1 MASELRVNTLKDA
14 SGNNSVALST
24 VTSGSAKAW
33 AQIQQTSTPQTVHG
47 SFNVSGIVD
56 TNTSRTEVNYTNAMS
71 DANYSAL
78 SSGSK
83 DWDDTPSGN
92 QSLMVG
98 AVYATTG
105 DSYYQSTNDGGA
117 AVDSPRFM
125 VAINGDLA

>member
-1 MASELRVNTLKDA
+1 MSTLKADTIQ
-14 SGNNSVALST
+14 N
-24 VTSGSAKAW
+24 TSGGAATLTKQSAAKAW
-33 AQIQQTSTPQTVHG
+33 AQIQQTSTQTVHG

-56 TNTSRTEVNYTNAMS
+56 TNTSRTEVNYTSAMS

-83 DWDDTPSGN
+83 DWDATPSGN

-117 AVDSPRFM
+117 AEDSPRFM

>member
-1 MASELRVNTLKDA
+1 MTSVLNVDTIADKAGT
-14 SGNNSVALST
+14 GPVALTKQSA
-24 VTSGSAKAW
+24 AKAW
-33 AQIQQTSTPQTVHG
+33 AQIQQTSTQTVHG

-56 TNTSRTEVNYTNAMS
+56 TNTSRTEVNYTNAMG

-83 DWDDTPSGN
+83 DWDDSPAGN

-117 AVDSPRFM
+117 AQDSPRFM

>member
-14 SGNNSVALST
+14 AGANSVAVST
-24 VTSGSAKAW
+24 VSSGSAKAW
-33 AQIQQTSTPQTVHG
+33 AQIQQTSTQTVHG

-83 DWDDTPSGN
+83 DWDDSPAGN

-117 AVDSPRFM
+117 AQDSPRFM

>member
-1 MASELRVNTLKDA
+1 VGTNTTDK
-14 SGNNSVALST
+14 
-24 VTSGSAKAW
+24 
-33 AQIQQTSTPQTVHG
+33 H
-47 SFNVSGIVD
+47 FNVSGIVD

-83 DWDDTPSGN
+83 DWDATPSGN

-117 AVDSPRFM
+117 AQDSPRFM

>member
-1 MASELRVNTLKDA
+1 MSTLKADTIQ
-14 SGNNSVALST
+14 S
-24 VTSGSAKAW
+24 TSGGAATLTKQHAAKAW
-33 AQIQQTSTPQTVHG
+33 AQIQQTSTQTVHG

-56 TNTSRTEVNYTNAMS
+56 TNTSRTEVNYTNAMG

-83 DWDDTPSGN
+83 DWDATPAGN

-117 AVDSPRFM
+117 AQDSPRFM
-125 VAINGDLA
+125 VAIHGDLA